1 MGISIPTLP
10 IANKYTADTAEAM
23 GAVKGLNAQIQSIQD
38 NVTRDG
44 KTGSLITYA
53 WYDDEDVRKTRED
66 FVPYGKDG
74 RDGVDGAPGA
84 PGTPGA
90 KGADGADGVGI
101 AYIAKPDPDVPQIVV
116 HYTDGTQS
124 SPIDI
129 PTVQGEPGTPGT
141 DGFSPSIEVHTSTST
156 TYTLDITDA
165 SGTFTTP
172 NLKGSTDTVTKKVI
186 TSSVEVGGISK
197 DTTFPVG
204 TDYDDLWD
212 ALLDKTI
219 YPTFTAPSVSLSY
232 SADSY
237 VAVGGT
243 ISAKTATLTYN
254 AGAITLDGAKQNDRG
269 GAATGYALATTGADT
284 EYSDSSASSGSFS
297 VPALTRSTKG
307 TIKLTGTVSY
317 AEGAQ
322 PKDSKGI
329 DYDAPL
335 PSGSVTAEKTITFIQ
350 PFYYGVSNSSSVS
363 DFTGLTSNVTPK
375 GNKTFSFTTSN
386 QYMVFAYD
394 SSYGNL
400 KNIIDP
406 NGFET
411 ISGWTKST
419 LTVGGFSYFV
429 YVSNSPTTD
438 TGASFT
444 FKF

>member
-10 IANKYTADTAEAM
+10 ISKKYTSDTAEAM

-38 NVTRDG
+38 NVTRSG
-44 KTGSLITYA
+44 KVGSLVTYA
-53 WYDDEDVRKTRED
+53 WYDGEDVRQTKED

-74 RDGVDGAPGA
+74 RDGQDGADGA

-90 KGADGADGVGI
+90 PGRDGEDGVGI
-101 AYIAKPDPDVPQIVV
+101 SYIAKPDPDVPAIVV
-116 HYTDGTQS
+116 HYTDGTSS
-124 SPIDI
+124 SPITI
-129 PTVQGEPGTPGT
+129 PTVQGEQGEPGE
-141 DGFSPSIEVHTSTST
+141 DGFSPSITVHTSSSS

-172 NLKGSTDTVTKKVI
+172 NLKGSSDTVTKKEI
-186 TSSVEVGGISK
+186 TSSVDVGGIAK
-197 DTTFPVG
+197 NTTFPVG
-204 TDYDDLWD
+204 TDYDDMWD

-219 YPTFTAPSVSLSY
+219 YPTFTDPSASLTY

-243 ISAKTATLTYN
+243 ISAKSATLTYN
-254 AGAITLDGAKQNDRG
+254 AGAITLDGVKQNNRG
-269 GAATGYALATTGADT
+269 GSVTSYAIATTGADT
-284 EYSDSSASSGSFS
+284 EYSDSSESSGAFS
-297 VPALTRSTKG
+297 VPALTRATKG
-307 TIKLTGTVSY
+307 TIKVTGTVSY
-317 AEGAQ
+317 GAGAQ
-322 PKDSKGI
+322 PKDSKGA

-335 PSGSVTAEKTITFIQ
+335 PAGSVTAEKTVTFIQ
-350 PFYYGVSNSSSVS
+350 PFYYGVSNSSTVS
-363 DFTGLTSNVTPK
+363 DFTGLTANVTPK
-375 GNKTFSFTTSN
+375 GNKTFNFTTSN

-429 YVSNSPTTD
+429 YVANSPTTD
-438 TGASFT
+438 TNAAFT